1 KEEPLVKKKLL
12 CLAAASLVAM
22 LILVP
27 SAFAQEMTTE
37 ATTEV
42 TATAPLPPTGGPS
55 VGGPALVLP
64 TAAAL
69 LFGTSVLT
77 YGVVRRRR

>member
-1 KEEPLVKKKLL
+1 MKTRLL
-12 CLAAASLVAM
+12 CIFGAAVVAM

-42 TATAPLPPTGGPS
+42 TAMAPLPPTGGPS

-64 TAAAL
+64 TAAVL

-77 YGVVRRRR
+77 YGLVRRRR

>member
-1 KEEPLVKKKLL
+1 MKKKLL

-27 SAFAQEMTTE
+27 SAFAQEMTMEATTE
-37 ATTEV
+37 ATTM
-42 TATAPLPPTGGPS
+42 APLPPTGGPA

-64 TAAAL
+64 AAAAL

-77 YGVVRRRR
+77 YGLVRRRR

>member
-1 KEEPLVKKKLL
+1 MKKKLL

-42 TATAPLPPTGGPS
+42 TAMAPLPPTGGPA

-77 YGVVRRRR
+77 YGLVRRRR

>member
-1 KEEPLVKKKLL
+1 MKTRLL
-12 CLAAASLVAM
+12 CVFGATVVTMLMLA
-22 LILVP
+22 P

-42 TATAPLPPTGGPS
+42 TATAPLPPTGGPA

>member
-1 KEEPLVKKKLL
+1 MKKKLL

-42 TATAPLPPTGGPS
+42 TATAPLPPTGGPA

-69 LFGTSVLT
+69 LFATSVLT

>member
-1 KEEPLVKKKLL
+1 VKKKLL

-42 TATAPLPPTGGPS
+42 TATAPLPPTGGPA

>member
-1 KEEPLVKKKLL
+1 MKKKLL

-42 TATAPLPPTGGPS
+42 TATAPLPPTGGPA
-55 VGGPALVLP
+55 VGGPALVLS

-69 LFGTSVLT
+69 LFGTSVLM
-77 YGVVRRRR
+77 YGLVRRRR

>member
-1 KEEPLVKKKLL
+1 MKKKLL

-42 TATAPLPPTGGPS
+42 TATAPLPPTGGPA